1 MSRKLK
7 RLCLTLCFVI
17 AIAIGMSTNAYAGS
31 GSSMTDPINVTFGQ
45 QYSASWNEGNLD
57 LIYHKVVLKEKG
69 ILKFEFSKPLN
80 YNGSLD
86 FILYDANK
94 NGFWDSSSFNASI
107 MGAATYTHNI
117 GLNAGT
123 YYVAARPNSYLFD
136 NPVIKSNYTFS
147 FQPSK
152 YIEVEP
158 NETAAQAT
166 ELKFGSFYTGFYGS
180 DSGYNYGN
188 NDFFK
193 FKLKKGSSYR
203 LYLDN
208 YDGLK
213 STSCIIDIHAPN
225 GTKVNT
231 FDSFWQI
238 TSSGQRYIEFIAPAS
253 GYYHFQLWNHRGLPI
268 KYRVKIAHALKPAA
282 TAIASGYNFSKFS
295 KELSVELKQQANI
308 AGYEIQYST
317 NKAKISKGKIKRV
330 SGADNVYVNMKG
342 VKSSNS
348 YYLRVR
354 TYKYINGVKKTSAWS
369 KVKVLKS

>member
-1 MSRKLK
+1 
-7 RLCLTLCFVI
+7 
-17 AIAIGMSTNAYAGS
+17 
-31 GSSMTDPINVTFGQ
+31 
-45 QYSASWNEGNLD
+45 
-57 LIYHKVVLKEKG
+57 
-69 ILKFEFSKPLN
+69 
-80 YNGSLD
+80 
-86 FILYDANK
+86 
-94 NGFWDSSSFNASI
+94 
-107 MGAATYTHNI
+107 MGKATYTHNI

-136 NPVIKSNYTFS
+136 DSVIKSNYTFS

-158 NETAAQAT
+158 NETASQAT
-166 ELKFGSFYTGFYGS
+166 ELKFGSFYTGFYGN

-282 TAIASGYNFSKFS
+282 TVIANGYNFSKFS
-295 KELSVELKQQANI
+295 KDLSVEMKQQTNI

-317 NKAKISKGKIKRV
+317 TKPRFPRGRSNASPVLIV
-330 SGADNVYVNMKG
+330 ST
-342 VKSSNS
+342 
-348 YYLRVR
+348 L
-354 TYKYINGVKKTSAWS
+354 I
-369 KVKVLKS
+369 